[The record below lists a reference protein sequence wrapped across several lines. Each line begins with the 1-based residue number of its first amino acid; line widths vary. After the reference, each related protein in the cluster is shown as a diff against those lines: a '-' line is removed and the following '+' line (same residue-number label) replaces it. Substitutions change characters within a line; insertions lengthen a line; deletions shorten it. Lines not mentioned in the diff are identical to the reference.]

1 MVEIAQHGTEIALDD
16 FLPIFLSS
24 TFVLIFG
31 AVYVGFYTAVK
42 AKILGVWAQPLAYV
56 FWGLSAYMMYM
67 MATLMHMSDLMQRI
81 LGMATLAYLI
91 LPHVIYYMMDNVH
104 EVNEHGESGAA
115 SASVV
120 SNTTN

>member
-1 MVEIAQHGTEIALDD
+1 MVEIAQRGTEIALDD

-31 AVYVGFYTAVK
+31 AVYVGLYTAVK
-42 AKILGVWAQPLAYV
+42 AKLLGVWAQPLAYV

-104 EVNEHGESGAA
+104 EVNEHSDNAL
-115 SASVV
+115 
-120 SNTTN
+120 SNTTK